1 VLGRGRVLAAAPAPL
16 IPRAQR
22 QVFVYL
28 LAALLVETLFFVV
41 LSPLLPVY
49 ARELHLSRSAAGL
62 MSACYSIGY
71 GLAAVPAGAAVGVI
85 GPRRV
90 SLGGLALVGVSCAA
104 FGAARVPLLLD
115 LARALTGAG
124 AAGVW
129 AGSIP
134 WMESLA
140 GGQERG
146 RLIGVAFSAASA
158 GSCAGPAVGALAT
171 VTGPRPVFLALSVV
185 IGLLVVWGAVVS
197 AGREPSMPPRVAAT
211 SGRAGVREALGSM
224 RDGLRAPQAGVAL
237 AMVALPTVGL
247 GVCGVLMPLRLR
259 GLGVAELA
267 IAIAYL
273 TAAVLEVLANP
284 LIGRWFDRRGGA
296 LVLRWALLLCG
307 ACVTVLALPL
317 PAAALLA
324 ALVLAYLVLNACWVP
339 ALAQLSTTLERG
351 GAVPGVALGLFNV
364 SWAIFQ
370 VVGSIGGAEV
380 SRVGIAAPFL
390 VLTALFAAGARAT
403 SRLVVSPVADGAE
416 PGSGSR

>member
-1 VLGRGRVLAAAPAPL
+1 VLGRGRVLAAGPAPL

-22 QVFVYL
+22 RVFVYL

-71 GLAAVPAGAAVGVI
+71 GLAAVPAGAAVGVV

-115 LARALTGAG
+115 LARALTGVG

-140 GGQERG
+140 DGQERG

-197 AGREPSMPPRVAAT
+197 AGREPSMPPRAAAT

-224 RDGLRAPQAGVAL
+224 RDGLQAPQAGVAL
-237 AMVALPTVGL
+237 AMVALPTLGL

-351 GAVPGVALGLFNV
+351 GAPPGVALGLFNV

-403 SRLVVSPVADGAE
+403 SRLAVPPVADGAQ
-416 PGSGSR
+416 PGHGSR

>member
-1 VLGRGRVLAAAPAPL
+1 VLGRGRVGAVPRAPL

-22 QVFVYL
+22 RVFVYL
-28 LAALLVETLFFVV
+28 LAALFVETLFFVV

-49 ARELHLSRSAAGL
+49 ARELHLSRTAAGL
-62 MSACYSIGY
+62 MSASYSIGY
-71 GLAAVPAGAAVGVI
+71 GLAAIPAGAAVGVA
-85 GPRRV
+85 GARRV

-104 FGAARVPLLLD
+104 FGAARVPGLLD

-124 AAGVW
+124 AACVW

-134 WMESLA
+134 WLESLA
-140 GGQERG
+140 GGHDRG
-146 RLIGVAFSAASA
+146 RVIGIAFAAASA

-185 IGLLVVWGAVVS
+185 IGLLVVWGTVVS
-197 AGREPSMPPRVAAT
+197 VGNEPPLPTRSDAGARQ
-211 SGRAGVREALGSM
+211 ALSSM

-237 AMVALPTVGL
+237 AMVALPTL
-247 GVCGVLMPLRLR
+247 GIGACGVLLPLRLR

-267 IAIAYL
+267 IAVAYL
-273 TAAVLEVLANP
+273 TAAVLEVGANP
-284 LIGRWFDRRGGA
+284 LVGRWFDRRGGA
-296 LVLRWALLLCG
+296 VVLRWALLLCA

-324 ALVLAYLVLNACWVP
+324 ALVLAYLVFNCCWVP

-351 GAVPGVALGLFNV
+351 GAAPGVALGLFNV

-370 VVGSIGGAEV
+370 VVGSIGGAEL
-380 SRVGIAAPFL
+380 SRVGVAVPFL
-390 VLTALFAAGARAT
+390 LLAVLFLTGARAT
-403 SRLVVSPVADGAE
+403 SRLAGPPVGDRRGRPPGGVST
-416 PGSGSR
+416 

>member
-1 VLGRGRVLAAAPAPL
+1 VLGRGRVLAAAPVPL

-62 MSACYSIGY
+62 LSACYSIGY
-71 GLAAVPAGAAVGVI
+71 GLAALPAGAAVGVL

-90 SLGGLALVGVSCAA
+90 SLGGLALVAVGCAA

-197 AGREPSMPPRVAAT
+197 AGREPPMPA
-211 SGRAGVREALGSM
+211 RAGGGAREALGTM

-324 ALVLAYLVLNACWVP
+324 TLVLAYLVLNACWVP

-351 GAVPGVALGLFNV
+351 GAAPGVALGLFNV

-390 VLTALFAAGARAT
+390 VLTALFAVGACAT
-403 SRLVVSPVADGAE
+403 SRLATPPPGDGAE
-416 PGSGSR
+416 PERGSR

>member
-1 VLGRGRVLAAAPAPL
+1 VLGRGRVLAAGPVPL

-49 ARELHLSRSAAGL
+49 ARELHLSRTAAGL

-71 GLAAVPAGAAVGVI
+71 GLAALPAGAAVGVV

-90 SLGGLALVGVSCAA
+90 SLGGLALVAVSCAA

-197 AGREPSMPPRVAAT
+197 AGREPPMPTR
-211 SGRAGVREALGSM
+211 SGRGAREALGSM

-247 GVCGVLMPLRLR
+247 GVCSVLMPLRLR

-296 LVLRWALLLCG
+296 IVLRWALLLCG

-324 ALVLAYLVLNACWVP
+324 TLVLAYLVLNACWVP

-351 GAVPGVALGLFNV
+351 GAAPGVALGLFNV

-403 SRLVVSPVADGAE
+403 SRLATPPPRDGAE
-416 PGSGSR
+416 PERGSR

>member
-1 VLGRGRVLAAAPAPL
+1 MLGRGRVLAAGPAPL

-22 QVFVYL
+22 RVFVYL

-71 GLAAVPAGAAVGVI
+71 GLAAMPAGAAVGVV

-90 SLGGLALVGVSCAA
+90 SLGGLTLVGVSCAA
-104 FGAARVPLLLD
+104 FGAARVPVLLD

-171 VTGPRPVFLALSVV
+171 VTGPRPVFLAFSVV

-197 AGREPSMPPRVAAT
+197 PGRSSR
-211 SGRAGVREALGSM
+211 
-224 RDGLRAPQAGVAL
+224 RAPPPQR
-237 AMVALPTVGL
+237 P
-247 GVCGVLMPLRLR
+247 
-259 GLGVAELA
+259 
-267 IAIAYL
+267 
-273 TAAVLEVLANP
+273 
-284 LIGRWFDRRGGA
+284 RR
-296 LVLRWALLLCG
+296 
-307 ACVTVLALPL
+307 
-317 PAAALLA
+317 
-324 ALVLAYLVLNACWVP
+324 
-339 ALAQLSTTLERG
+339 
-351 GAVPGVALGLFNV
+351 
-364 SWAIFQ
+364 
-370 VVGSIGGAEV
+370 
-380 SRVGIAAPFL
+380 
-390 VLTALFAAGARAT
+390 RA
-403 SRLVVSPVADGAE
+403 
-416 PGSGSR
+416 

>member
-1 VLGRGRVLAAAPAPL
+1 
-16 IPRAQR
+16 
-22 QVFVYL
+22 VFVYL
-28 LAALLVETLFFVV
+28 LAALFVETLFFVV

-62 MSACYSIGY
+62 MSASYSIGY
-71 GLAAVPAGAAVGVI
+71 GLAAIPAGAAVGVV
-85 GPRRV
+85 GARRV
-90 SLGGLALVGVSCAA
+90 SLGGLTLVAVSCAA

-124 AAGVW
+124 AACVW

-140 GGQERG
+140 GGQDRG
-146 RLIGVAFSAASA
+146 RVIGVAFAAASA

-185 IGLLVVWGAVVS
+185 IGLLVVWGAVIS
-197 AGREPSMPPRVAAT
+197 AGREPPMPTRTGSSA
-211 SGRAGVREALGSM
+211 REAIDSM
-224 RDGLRAPQAGVAL
+224 RDGLRAPHAGVAV

-259 GLGVAELA
+259 GLGVAELG
-267 IAIAYL
+267 IAFAFL

-296 LVLRWALLLCG
+296 LVLRWMLLLC
-307 ACVTVLALPL
+307 AASVTVLALPL
-317 PAAALLA
+317 PAAVLLP
-324 ALVLAYLVLNACWVP
+324 ALVLAYLVLNGCWVP
-339 ALAQLSTTLERG
+339 ALAQLSTSLERG
-351 GAVPGVALGLFNV
+351 GAAPGVALGLFNV

-370 VVGSIGGAEV
+370 VVGSIGGAEL
-380 SRVGIAAPFL
+380 SRVGVAAPFL
-390 VLTALFAAGARAT
+390 LLTALFAAGARAT
-403 SRLVVSPVADGAE
+403 SRLSAPLAADRAE
-416 PGSGSR
+416 PELGSR

>member
-1 VLGRGRVLAAAPAPL
+1 MLGRGRAAVAAPAPL

-22 QVFVYL
+22 PVFVYL
-28 LAALLVETLFFVV
+28 LAALLIETLFFVV

-62 MSACYSIGY
+62 MSASYSIGY
-71 GLAAVPAGAAVGVI
+71 GLAAVPAGAVVVVV

-115 LARALTGAG
+115 LARAATGAG

-129 AGSIP
+129 AVSIP

-140 GGQERG
+140 GGQDRG
-146 RLIGVAFSAASA
+146 RLIGVAFAAASA

-185 IGLLVVWGAVVS
+185 IGLLVVCGIVVS
-197 AGREPSMPPRVAAT
+197 AGHEPPMPTRTGGGARQAI
-211 SGRAGVREALGSM
+211 GLM
-224 RDGLRAPQAGVAL
+224 RGGLRAPQAGVAL

-247 GVCGVLMPLRLR
+247 GACGVLLPLRLR
-259 GLGVAELA
+259 GLGVADLG
-267 IAIAYL
+267 IVVAYL

-296 LVLRWALLLCG
+296 LVLRWALLLCA
-307 ACVTVLALPL
+307 ACVTALGLPL
-317 PAAALLA
+317 PAAALLP

-339 ALAQLSTTLERG
+339 ALAQLSTSLERG
-351 GAVPGVALGLFNV
+351 GAAPGVALGLFNV
-364 SWAIFQ
+364 FWAIFQ

-380 SRVGIAAPFL
+380 SRVGSAVPFL
-390 VLTALFAAGARAT
+390 LLTALFAAGACAT
-403 SRLVVSPVADGAE
+403 SRLAGAPAADRVETGL
-416 PGSGSR
+416 GSH

>member
-1 VLGRGRVLAAAPAPL
+1 MLGRGRVLAAAPVPL

-71 GLAAVPAGAAVGVI
+71 GLAALPAGAAVGVV

-90 SLGGLALVGVSCAA
+90 SLGGLGLVAVGCAA

-197 AGREPSMPPRVAAT
+197 AGHEPSMPPRA
-211 SGRAGVREALGSM
+211 GGGVREALGSL
-224 RDGLRAPQAGVAL
+224 RDGLRTPQAGVAL

-351 GAVPGVALGLFNV
+351 GAAPGVALGLFNV

-390 VLTALFAAGARAT
+390 VLTALFTLGACAT
-403 SRLVVSPVADGAE
+403 SRLATPPPGDGAE
-416 PGSGSR
+416 PERGSR